1 MNAIALL
8 KSDHR
13 TVEGLFKKV
22 ESSKPGEHP
31 AIFQQIK
38 TELEVHA
45 HIEEAI
51 LYPSLQEEGD
61 KALVESVSEAL
72 QEHAQ
77 AKVFL
82 GELSVL
88 SRDRDKFEPLLTKL
102 IEDVR
107 HHVKEE
113 EGEMFPMVEKQF
125 DAESLDILGSQLK
138 AEQEDFKASAESA
151 HN

>member
-1 MNAIALL
+1 MNVIALL

-22 ESSKPGEHP
+22 ENSKPGEHP
-31 AIFQQIK
+31 AIFQEIK
-38 TELEVHA
+38 AELEVHA

-61 KALVESVSEAL
+61 KKLLELVSDALK
-72 QEHAQ
+72 EHAG
-77 AKVFL
+77 AKAFL
-82 GELSVL
+82 GELSVI
-88 SRDRDKFEPLLTKL
+88 SRDREKFEPLLKKL

-107 HHVKEE
+107 HHVKDE
-113 EGEMFPMVEKQF
+113 EGEMFPMMERQF
-125 DAESLDILGSQLK
+125 DADTLEFWGDQLK
-138 AEQEDFKASAESA
+138 AEQKDFKGSAESP